1 MTQQPEA
8 QPQQPQQQQQPQ
20 GGKRIIVKNLPPGVS
35 KEELRELGDRHGRVI
50 NVELVP
56 KPQHGKPFGFITY
69 LSEDDAEFSL
79 YRLSGYIY
87 KSFPL
92 EVAFSNAKPPV
103 KPKGPAQNNKPNF
116 NDKQKKKKPMYSLRT
131 LTPLNPPTHPQQG
144 YSPPQQPKAWDNAPG
159 PALPAPVNNQPVDD
173 GFAQANEKPNNKGNT
188 GKGRRNNNNNMS
200 RSKGNKNYK
209 QATPNEVIEEEEQ
222 QQLPLESMPPQDSPV
237 SVTDV
242 QISISADQYWTLKL
256 GPEQLEAFLK
266 AVDPFLQFNEFQ
278 LDRE

>member
-1 MTQQPEA
+1 MTSTQPEA
-8 QPQQPQQQQQPQ
+8 QPQQPQQVQQQPQ
-20 GGKRIIVKNLPPGVS
+20 SGKRIIVKNLPPGIS

-56 KPQHGKPFGFITY
+56 KPQHGKPFGFISY
-69 LSEDDAEFSL
+69 LSEDDAEFAV
-79 YRLSGYIY
+79 YRLSGYAY

-92 EVAFSNAKPPV
+92 EVSFSNVKPPI

-173 GFAQANEKPNNKGNT
+173 GFVQSNDKQGNNKGNT
-188 GKGRRNNNNNMS
+188 GKGRRNNNNNMN
-200 RSKGNKNYK
+200 RSKGKQNYK
-209 QATPNEVIEEEEQ
+209 QANPNNDEIIEE
-222 QQLPLESMPPQDSPV
+222 QQLPLDSMPPQDSPV
-237 SVTDV
+237 SLTDV

-256 GPEQLEAFLK
+256 GPDQLEAFLK
-266 AVDPFLQFNEFQ
+266 AVDPFLQFNEFNH
-278 LDRE
+278 